1 VETIKEDEL
10 KAIRPEK
17 LDEFVGQKRALR
29 IITVL
34 VRAALKRQEP
44 APHILLSGPPGLG
57 KTTLA
62 RIIASESGGRLVET
76 VGAAVRNPDDMAAHL
91 LRLEPHDVFFLDEIH
106 AVPRHVEEVL
116 YGAMED
122 GTVTAEEKGCDDLLK
137 QLGVKPREKTKKTH
151 QLPPF
156 TLVGA
161 TTLQGLVSPPLRSR
175 FCQVVTL
182 VPYSDDDLREIV
194 RTVAAKLAFE
204 VTEEAIAEVAAR
216 SRGTARI
223 AVANLNWLR
232 DYVEAGD
239 LKPTR
244 ETALEAFE
252 VRGVDSNGLTA
263 TDRAYLSRL
272 TRNGEAVGIETL
284 ASMLGESVETLEL
297 SVEPYLLSQGLIE
310 RTPRGRTA
318 TDKAIQLLNRQEA
331 QAA

>member
-1 VETIKEDEL
+1 M

-17 LDEFVGQKRALR
+17 LDEFVGQQRALR

-62 RIIASESGGRLVET
+62 RIIAGETGGNLIET

-91 LRLEPHDVFFLDEIH
+91 LRLKPNDVFFLDEIH

-122 GTVTAEEKGCDDLLK
+122 GTVTAEEKGCDQLLK
-137 QLGVKPREKTKKTH
+137 QLGVKLKEKTKKTH
-151 QLPPF
+151 RLPPF

-175 FCQVVTL
+175 FSQTL
-182 VPYSDDDLREIV
+182 NLETYSDIDLKRIV
-194 RTVAAKLAFE
+194 AGVAGKLNFE
-204 VTEEAIAEVAAR
+204 VTDEALAEVATR

-223 AVANLNWLR
+223 AVSNFHWLR
-232 DYVEAGD
+232 DYVEASD

-244 ETALEAFE
+244 ATAIEAFD
-252 VRGVDSNGLTA
+252 VKGIDGNGLTGG
-263 TDRAYLSRL
+263 DRAYLSRL
-272 TRNGEAVGIETL
+272 IRSGDAVGVETL
-284 ASMLGESVETLEL
+284 ASMLGESVETLEQ

-318 TDKAIQLLNRQEA
+318 TDKAVLILNGQETKE
-331 QAA
+331 AA